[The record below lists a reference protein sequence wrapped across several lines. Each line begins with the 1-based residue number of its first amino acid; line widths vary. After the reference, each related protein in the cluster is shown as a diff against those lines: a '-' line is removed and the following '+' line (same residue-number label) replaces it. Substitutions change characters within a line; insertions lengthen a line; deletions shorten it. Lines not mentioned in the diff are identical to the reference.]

1 MRLLTIPTVGILLL
15 CVISPVS
22 ACDICGCPGAGSS
35 PGLLPLVQ
43 RHFVGVRWQYQSYSI
58 AAHHTGGSPTE
69 ETYHTADVWGRWQP
83 HRRVQAIGIL
93 PWSVAARITPG
104 EPVLQAVGI
113 GDATVLLQ
121 YSLLDPARQSVRVW
135 QQALQAGAGVKIP
148 TGSSNLTDKEGAL
161 VAPNL
166 QPGTGSAD
174 YMTSLL
180 YAVRK
185 GKTGISLDVSA
196 RISTKNAAGY
206 QFGHRLNAGLQGFL
220 VLRSG
225 KSTVIPSLGVMTDIR
240 QKDRD
245 NDRIK
250 GETGG
255 YTMSSAVSVQLFRGN
270 WSLNLNGG
278 VPVYHHMGNGLIK
291 PRLQI
296 GAGVAYLIGHRSNKV
311 PQGIFKDVDGV
322 SGVSNRQS

>member
-1 MRLLTIPTVGILLL
+1 MRLLTISTVGILL
-15 CVISPVS
+15 CVLSPVS
-22 ACDICGCPGAGSS
+22 ACDICGCAGAGSS
-35 PGLLPLVQ
+35 PGLMPLVQ
-43 RHFVGVRWQYQSYSI
+43 RHFVGVRWQYQGYEI

-83 HRRVQAIGIL
+83 HRRVQVIGIFT
-93 PWSVAARITPG
+93 WSVASRITPG
-104 EPVLQAVGI
+104 EPVLRVGGI

-135 QQALQAGAGVKIP
+135 QHALQAGAGVKIP
-148 TGSSNLTDKEGAL
+148 TGSSSLTDKEGAL

-174 YMTSLL
+174 YLTSLL

-185 GKTGISLDVSA
+185 GKTGISLDATA

-225 KSTVIPSLGVMTDIR
+225 KSTVIPTLGVMFDIR

-250 GETGG
+250 GESGG
-255 YTMSSAVSVQLFRGN
+255 YALSSAVSVQLFRGN

-291 PRLQI
+291 PRLQL
-296 GAGVAYLIGHRSNKV
+296 GAGVTYLIGHRSNKV

-322 SGVSNRQS
+322 SGGSNRHS